1 MEKKESLLPEI
12 RDYWTKRAPSYS
24 DFVNSEFADE
34 GESRFA
40 AVIEE
45 QIKMAEEKS
54 GRKYKKVLD
63 IGTGPGFFAILL
75 AKRGYEVTAVDFTQ
89 AMLDEAS
96 GNADRQGVSIEF
108 KQMDAQTLELP
119 DDLFDLIVTRNVTWN
134 LENPAKAY
142 CDWHRVL
149 RKGGILLNFDAGWY
163 NYLFDSEAKE
173 AFEADHENVIKLG
186 APDLNQYSDGIKME
200 EISKSLIMSRESR
213 PDVDLRMMRGAGF
226 DATADREIWRR
237 VWSKD
242 EQINWASTPMFMLTG
257 YKLA

>member
-186 APDLNQYSDGIKME
+186 VPDLNQYSDGIKME

-213 PDVDLRMMRGAGF
+213 PDADLRMMREAGF

-242 EQINWASTPMFMLTG
+242 EQINWASTPMFMLAG
-257 YKLA
+257 YKRQ